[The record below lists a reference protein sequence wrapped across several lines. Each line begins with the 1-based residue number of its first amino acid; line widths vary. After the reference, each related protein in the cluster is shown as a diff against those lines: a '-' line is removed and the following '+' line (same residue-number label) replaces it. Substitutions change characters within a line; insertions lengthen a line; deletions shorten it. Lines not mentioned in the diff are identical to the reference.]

1 MIDGIPGPI
10 SRLVEELAKL
20 PTIGPKT
27 AGRLAFFL
35 LKAPPRQVDQLA
47 EALQSLRSEIV
58 ECSTCFNFS
67 DRDPCHF
74 CTGAGRDG
82 STVCVVEDPLDLLAV
97 ERSAGFR
104 GRYHVLHGAISPL
117 EGVGPDDL
125 KIDELLERVR
135 DGGVEEVIVATNAT
149 FEGDATAL
157 EIARVLEKTG
167 VRLTRL
173 ARGLATGGDIEY
185 ADPTTLNQALEG
197 RREF

>member
-58 ECSTCFNFS
+58 ECSVCFNFS
-67 DRDPCHF
+67 DSNPCHF
-74 CTGAGRDG
+74 CTDPTRDG
-82 STVCVVEDPLDLLAV
+82 STVCVVEDPLDVLAV

-104 GRYHVLHGAISPL
+104 GTYHVLHGAISPL

-125 KIDELLERVR
+125 KIDELLERVGG
-135 DGGVEEVIVATNAT
+135 GGVTEVIVATNAT

-157 EIARVLEKTG
+157 EIARVLEETG

>member
-35 LKAPPRQVDQLA
+35 LKAPPRQVDRLA
-47 EALQSLRSEIV
+47 EALKSLRSEIV
-58 ECSTCFNFS
+58 ECSVCFNFS
-67 DRDPCHF
+67 DSDPCHF
-74 CTGAGRDG
+74 CIGPGRDG

-97 ERSAGFR
+97 ERSAGFK

-135 DGGVEEVIVATNAT
+135 GGGVEEVIVATNAT

-157 EIARVLEKTG
+157 EIARVLEETG

>member
-1 MIDGIPGPI
+1 MINGIPGPI

-35 LKAPPRQVDQLA
+35 LKAPSRQVDQLA

-58 ECSTCFNFS
+58 ECSACFNFS
-67 DRDPCHF
+67 DSDPCHF
-74 CTGAGRDG
+74 CTDPGRDG
-82 STVCVVEDPLDLLAV
+82 STVCVVEDPLDVLAV

-104 GRYHVLHGAISPL
+104 GGYHVLHGAISPL

-135 DGGVEEVIVATNAT
+135 GGGVAEVIVATNAT

-157 EIARVLEKTG
+157 EIARVLEETG

>member
-1 MIDGIPGPI
+1 MPGPI

-27 AGRLAFFL
+27 AGRLAFYL
-35 LKAPPRQVDQLA
+35 LKTPRQQVDQLV
-47 EALQSLRSEIV
+47 EALKALRSEIV
-58 ECSTCFNFS
+58 ECSVCFNFS
-67 DRDPCHF
+67 DRNPCHF
-74 CTGAGRDG
+74 CTDSQRDG

-97 ERSAGFR
+97 ERSAGYR
-104 GRYHVLHGAISPL
+104 GIYHVLHGAISPL
-117 EGVGPDDL
+117 EGIGPDDL
-125 KIDELLERVR
+125 KIDDLLGRVR
-135 DGGVEEVIVATNAT
+135 GGGVQEVIVATNAT

-157 EIARVLEKTG
+157 EIARLLAPTG

>member
-1 MIDGIPGPI
+1 MVDGVPGPI
-10 SRLVEELAKL
+10 SRLVEELSKL

-35 LKAPPRQVDQLA
+35 LKAPARQVDQLA
-47 EALQSLRSEIV
+47 EALRSLRSEIV
-58 ECSTCFNFS
+58 ECSVCFNFS
-67 DRDPCHF
+67 DGDPCHF
-74 CTGAGRDG
+74 CTDPGREG
-82 STVCVVEDPLDLLAV
+82 STVCVVEDPLDVLAV

-117 EGVGPDDL
+117 EGIGPDDL
-125 KIDELLERVR
+125 KIDELLERVK
-135 DGGVEEVIVATNAT
+135 DGGVAEVIVATNAT

-157 EIARVLEKTG
+157 EIARVLEETG

-185 ADPTTLNQALEG
+185 ADPTTLSQALDG

>member
-27 AGRLAFFL
+27 AGRLAFYL
-35 LKAPPRQVDQLA
+35 LKAPRQQVDQLA
-47 EALQSLRSEIV
+47 GALQALRSEIV
-58 ECSTCFNFS
+58 ECSVCFNFS
-67 DRDPCHF
+67 DRNPCHF
-74 CTGAGRDG
+74 CADSQRDD
-82 STVCVVEDPLDLLAV
+82 STLCVVEDPLDLLAV
-97 ERSAGFR
+97 ERSAGYR
-104 GRYHVLHGAISPL
+104 GKYHVLHGAISPL
-117 EGVGPDDL
+117 EGIGPDDL
-125 KIDELLERVR
+125 KIDDLVERVR
-135 DGGVEEVIVATNAT
+135 GGGVEEVIVATNAT

-157 EIARVLEKTG
+157 EIARLLQETG